1 MKCPYCGNNEDK
13 VLDTRP
19 TDEGSS
25 VRRRRECL
33 ECKKR
38 FTTYETVETPPI
50 IIVKKNGSRQPFEK
64 SKIMVGLL
72 RACEKRPVDLKKIE
86 AMTDKIEQALKASGE
101 KEVASSVIGTLIMKR
116 LKEVDLI
123 AYVRFVSV
131 YKDFNSIDSFI
142 QELNALVK
150 KD

>member
-1 MKCPYCGNNEDK
+1 MRCPYCGNNVDK

-33 ECKKR
+33 QCQKR
-38 FTTYETVETPPI
+38 FTTYETVETQPMI
-50 IIVKKNGSRQPFEK
+50 IIKKNDSRQPFEK
-64 SKIMVGLL
+64 SKIMIGLL
-72 RACEKRPVDLKKIE
+72 RACEKRPVDIKTIE
-86 AMTDKIEQALKASGE
+86 NMTDKIEQALKSTGK
-101 KEVASSVIGTLIMKR
+101 KEIESSEIGLLIMEK
-116 LKEVDLI
+116 LKAVDLI

-131 YKDFNSIDSFI
+131 YKEFNCIDSFI
-142 QELNALVK
+142 DELDLLIK